1 MKAYEHLFPKEDL
14 DFLLKLFLD
23 SNRGFLIT
31 MRALA
36 ICTQMMDHDDFKGDL
51 EITQDKKDMESLLDV
66 LGRLY
71 RVYDET
77 VPAKQQID
85 MKQVLSELGELFPNE
100 KWNLNS

>member
-1 MKAYEHLFPKEDL
+1 MRAYEILFPKEDL

-23 SNRGFLIT
+23 SNRGVLIT

-51 EITQDKKDMESLLDV
+51 EITQDKKDMKSLLDI
-66 LGRLY
+66 LSRLY

-77 VPAKQQID
+77 VPEKQQID
-85 MKQVLSELGELFPNE
+85 MTQVLSELGQLFPNE
-100 KWNLNS
+100 KWDLNS

>member
-1 MKAYEHLFPKEDL
+1 MQEYEHLIPKDDL
-14 DFLLKLFLD
+14 DFLIKLFMD

-36 ICTQMMDHDDFKGDL
+36 ICTKIMDNDDFKGDL
-51 EITQDKKDMESLLDV
+51 EIVQDKKDMKSLLAI
-66 LGRLY
+66 LSRLY
-71 RVYDET
+71 RSYEDA
-77 VPAKQQID
+77 VPEKQQID